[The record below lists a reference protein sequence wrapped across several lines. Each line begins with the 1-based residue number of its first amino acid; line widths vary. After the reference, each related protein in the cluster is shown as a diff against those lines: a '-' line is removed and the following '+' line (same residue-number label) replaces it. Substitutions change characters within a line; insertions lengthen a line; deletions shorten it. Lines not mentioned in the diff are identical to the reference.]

1 MAEVRHIQVDKTD
14 PESGYLELAPVVA
27 EITKVMPKQ
36 GYSLIG
42 LRDFAGKEIV
52 ALIRGRERP
61 GMNDMG
67 KVAVFALSGKTD
79 GNQVKYSGF
88 YNPKEEIPPEYA
100 GKRPPQPAGEAAG
113 EAAGSGGGRSAG
125 GNRSFALS
133 YAKDLTCAGAI
144 TIQQLPGTAIKFNA
158 YLDTGSFG
166 EQKQAPPKKQAQRQ
180 RPTQEEDREIPET
193 GGIQDGQG
201 AGGSFD
207 EQYNN
212 QGNTAGGDANTF
224 AGEGSL
230 DDVPF

>member
-79 GNQVKYSGF
+79 GDKVKYSGF

-100 GKRPPQPAGEAAG
+100 GKRPPQPEGKTAGG
-113 EAAGSGGGRSAG
+113 GGGRSTG
-125 GNRSFALS
+125 GGEGDIQKTRSVVLS
-133 YAKDLTCAGAI
+133 YAKDMACAGAI
-144 TIQQLPGTAIKFNA
+144 TIQQIPATAIKFA
-158 YLDTGSFG
+158 SYVTTGSFG
-166 EQKQAPPKKQAQRQ
+166 EQKQAPPKKQAQRPVE
-180 RPTQEEDREIPET
+180 RPVEEDREIPET
-193 GGIQDGQG
+193 TGTGG
-201 AGGSFD
+201 GGFD
-207 EQYNN
+207 EQYPTGASNE
-212 QGNTAGGDANTF
+212 TF
-224 AGEGSL
+224 SGEGGL
-230 DDVPF
+230 ADDVPF